1 MMIRLLGSKLSF
13 TGNGG
18 FSYCTGGIAVSHF
31 RNEQSGN
38 DFICSLCKQKLF
50 REAFDAFDLLVKDT
64 NFNVYPS
71 TYARLINSCS
81 SLRFLNRGKKVHGH
95 IVSSNYGNDLI
106 LQNHVLNMYGKCGS
120 LSDARR
126 VFDGMTERNVVSWT
140 EIIAGY
146 SQNGEE
152 IEAMKLY
159 CQMQREGFV
168 PNHYTF
174 GNIIKAS
181 SGFDE
186 LELGRQLHANVIKS
200 ELGSHLIPQNALISM
215 YVKFGQIHEA
225 EDVFA
230 HIQSKDL
237 TSWSSIIGGFSK
249 LGYEMDALCYFKNM
263 LSQGTT
269 YHPNEFIFGSVFS
282 ACGSVMQAEY
292 GRQVHGMSMKFGL
305 GRDTYAGCSLADMY
319 AKCGFLD
326 SMEAAFFQIKDPD
339 LVAWNAVI
347 AGFAYGGDP
356 SKAINFFSKMRN
368 LGFGPDNI
376 TIRSLLCG
384 FTSAVYLFQVKQVHS
399 YVYKTGFD
407 SNVSVSNT
415 LLSMYGNCS
424 DIYSAYRMFN
434 EIGNSADQVSWN
446 AILNVCMQHSQAE
459 QAFSLFKLMLFSH
472 NKPDHATLLSMLGVC
487 GKATSLEMTDQFFCL
502 SLKSGMEQDTSVM
515 NGLIDTYVKCG
526 SLGDA
531 QKLFDCIKDPDVFS
545 WSCLIV
551 GYAQFGHG
559 EEALKL
565 FWKMR
570 NLGIKPN
577 QVTFVG
583 VLTACSH
590 VGLTEEGWKLF
601 STMEME
607 HGIIPT
613 REHCSCV
620 IDLLARSGRINE
632 AEDFMNQMVFDPDVV
647 MWKSLLSACKIH
659 NNIEVGERA
668 AQNILKIDPCNSSAY
683 VLLSSIYASKGR
695 KKDFAALRILMKRKG
710 VSKVPG
716 QSWIEIKNK
725 IHMFSAGDGCHP
737 EISKIYIML
746 EELLLQ
752 MLDAGYIPSQR

>member
-1 MMIRLLGSKLSF
+1 MIIRLLGSKLSF
-13 TGNGG
+13 AGNGG
-18 FSYCTGGIAVSHF
+18 FSYCTRGIAVSHF

-38 DFICSLCKQKLF
+38 DYICSLCKQKLF
-50 REAFDAFDLLVKDT
+50 KEAFDAFDLLVKDT
-64 NFNVYPS
+64 NNNVYPS
-71 TYARLINSCS
+71 TYARLINTCS
-81 SLRFLNRGKKVHGH
+81 SLRFLNCGRKVHEY
-95 IVSSNYGNDLI
+95 IVSSKYRNDLI

-126 VFDGMTERNVVSWT
+126 VFDAMTERNVVSWT

-152 IEAMKLY
+152 IEAMELY

-186 LELGRQLHANVIKS
+186 LELGRQLHAHVIKS

-215 YVKFGQIHEA
+215 YIRFGQIHEA
-225 EDVFA
+225 ENVFA

-263 LSQGTT
+263 LGQATI

-282 ACGSVMQAEY
+282 ACGSVVQAEY
-292 GRQVHGMSMKFGL
+292 GRQVHGMSIKFGL

-347 AGFAYGGDP
+347 GGFSYGGDP
-356 SKAINFFSKMRN
+356 NKAMDIFSKMRN

-376 TIRSLLCG
+376 TVRSLLCG
-384 FTSAVYLFQVKQVHS
+384 LTNPGYLFQVKQVHS

-407 SNVSVSNT
+407 SNVTVSNT

-424 DIYSAYRMFN
+424 DISSAYRMFN
-434 EIGNSADQVSWN
+434 EIGNNADQVSWN
-446 AILNVCMQHSQAE
+446 AILNVCMQHNQAE
-459 QAFSLFKLMLFSH
+459 QAFFLLKSMLLSH
-472 NKPDHATLLSMLGVC
+472 NKLDHATFLSMLGVC
-487 GKATSLEMTDQFFCL
+487 GKATSLEMTNQIFCL
-502 SLKSGMEQDTSVM
+502 SFKSGMEQDMSVM
-515 NGLIDTYVKCG
+515 NGLIDTCVKCG
-526 SLGDA
+526 SLRNA
-531 QKLFDCIKDPDVFS
+531 QKLFDCIKDPDVIS
-545 WSCLIV
+545 WSSLIV

-559 EEALKL
+559 EEALNL

-590 VGLTEEGWKLF
+590 VGLTEEGWNLF
-601 STMEME
+601 CTMEME

-620 IDLLARSGRINE
+620 IDLLARSGHINE
-632 AEDFMNQMVFDPDVV
+632 AEGFINQMVFDPDVV
-647 MWKSLLSACKIH
+647 MWKTLLAACKIH
-659 NNIEVGERA
+659 NNVEVGERA
-668 AQNILKIDPCNSSAY
+668 AENILKIDPSNSSAY
-683 VLLSSIYASKGR
+683 VLLSSIYASKGM
-695 KKDFAALRILMKRKG
+695 KNDFAALRILMKQKG
-710 VSKVPG
+710 VNKVPG
-716 QSWIEIKNK
+716 QSWIEIKHK
-725 IHMFSAGDGCHP
+725 IHMFSAGDGSHP
-737 EISKIYIML
+737 EICKIYSML